1 MTYSNLFVCLLGM
14 GTVFLGLIALVFI
27 TKLIGAFFGRD
38 ESHKTAEPALA
49 ASGADQGEEKITAAI
64 VAAVLSALG
73 TEAGNM
79 RITKIQKQ

>member
-1 MTYSNLFVCLLGM
+1 M

-38 ESHKTAEPALA
+38 EAHKTAEPALA